1 MWNKENT
8 FNAELG
14 YAIRM
19 VAAGHATPEQ
29 AAAMCGVSIAD
40 IQAMLVACPQPRLQ
54 EVERSK

>member
-1 MWNKENT
+1 MWTKEDT

-19 VAAGHATPEQ
+19 VATGHATPEQ

-40 IQAMLVACPQPRLQ
+40 IQAMLTAWPQPRLQ
-54 EVERSK
+54 EVDRIK

>member
-1 MWNKENT
+1 MWNKQDV

-19 VAAGHATPEQ
+19 VATGHATPEQ

-40 IQAMLVACPQPRLQ
+40 IEAMLTACPQTRLQ